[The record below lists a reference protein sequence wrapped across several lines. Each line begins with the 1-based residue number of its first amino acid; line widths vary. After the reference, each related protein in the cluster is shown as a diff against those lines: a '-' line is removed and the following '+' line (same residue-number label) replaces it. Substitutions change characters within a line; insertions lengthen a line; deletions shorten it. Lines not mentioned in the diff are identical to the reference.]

1 MTKNLEKFHYN
12 VIIAN
17 FHESYN
23 FLNKE
28 IEKNIPT
35 KDLIKNYIK
44 ILKLMSP
51 VIPHFVSE
59 CLQELECKNH
69 SEWPKI
75 EPGFKIE
82 EKINIVIQINGK
94 KRGIISLDSEIEEND
109 LIKEIKKDVNI
120 LKFIENKKVSK
131 TIYIKNKI
139 INLILV

>member
-1 MTKNLEKFHYN
+1 M
-12 VIIAN
+12 
-17 FHESYN
+17 
-23 FLNKE
+23 
-28 IEKNIPT
+28 
-35 KDLIKNYIK
+35 
-44 ILKLMSP
+44 
-51 VIPHFVSE
+51 
-59 CLQELECKNH
+59 QELECKNH